1 MVDFQLS
8 NGLRKQVIIV
18 DPHPI
23 IVDGLT
29 ERLEATG
36 EFEVVAALKDS
47 NRAFFEV
54 LERQPDLV
62 IMELELPGR
71 GATAVAE
78 HIRYRLPATRILFFT
93 SYMTDVFLDLALK
106 IGVDGYM
113 LKSDSSQQIIDG
125 VRDVMSGES
134 YYSAEVLERL
144 EYDLE
149 NNEYQVK
156 TQSFL
161 ASLTLRQLQ
170 VLRHLVRGESVKE
183 VAKAMTL
190 SERAI
195 ESHKYRIMQKLGIHD
210 RVELARFAIREGLMP
225 A

>member
-1 MVDFQLS
+1 MITAGKTKHNFD
-8 NGLRKQVIIV
+8 RVIIV

-23 IVDGLT
+23 VTDGLKNH
-29 ERLEATG
+29 LEATG
-36 EFEVVAALKDS
+36 EFEVVATVKDS
-47 NRAFFEV
+47 NVAFLQV
-54 LERQPDLV
+54 LEDQPDLV

-71 GATAVAE
+71 GATGLAE
-78 HIRYRLPATRILFFT
+78 HLRYRLPATKILFFT
-93 SYMTDVFLDLALK
+93 SYLTDVFLDLALQ

-113 LKSDSSQQIIDG
+113 LKSDDVPQILAGIREIMQG
-125 VRDVMSGES
+125 ETYFSGPVMD
-134 YYSAEVLERL
+134 RL
-144 EYDLE
+144 EYDVE
-149 NNEYQVK
+149 NSQYQVK

-183 VAKAMTL
+183 VAKVMTL

>member
-1 MVDFQLS
+1 MVDVQ
-8 NGLRKQVIIV
+8 GGKMQPRRVVIV
-18 DPHPI
+18 DSHPI
-23 IVDGLT
+23 VITSLT
-29 ERLEATG
+29 TQLEATG
-36 EFEVVAALKDS
+36 EFEVVASLPDS
-47 NRAFFEV
+47 DRAFFEI
-54 LERQPDLV
+54 LESQPDLV

-71 GATAVAE
+71 GSTAVAE
-78 HIRYRLPATRILFFT
+78 HVRYRLPATRIVFFT
-93 SYMTDVFLDLALK
+93 SYMTDIFLDLALK
-106 IGVDGYM
+106 IGVDGYL
-113 LKSDSSQQIIDG
+113 LKTDSPEQI
-125 VRDVMSGES
+125 VRGIQDVAKGETCF
-134 YYSAEVLERL
+134 SAPVLERL
-144 EYDLE
+144 EYDVD

-156 TQSFL
+156 TQTFL
-161 ASLTLRQLQ
+161 SSLTLRQLQ